1 MDEEIVAV
9 IISAIMSY
17 EKRENLRIV
26 SVREIPCSR
35 WIAHTPYV
43 FWRVRKG

>member
-1 MDEEIVAV
+1 MDEEIVAI

-17 EKRENLRIV
+17 EKRNLRIV

-35 WIAHTPYV
+35 WVNHTPYV